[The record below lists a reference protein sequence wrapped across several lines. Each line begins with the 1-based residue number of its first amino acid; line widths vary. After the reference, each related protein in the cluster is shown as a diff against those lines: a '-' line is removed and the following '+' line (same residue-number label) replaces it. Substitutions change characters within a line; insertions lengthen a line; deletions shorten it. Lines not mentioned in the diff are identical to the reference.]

1 MLIFCGRS
9 PLTQRLHL
17 TSTVAPP
24 AFALF
29 LLLRNQ
35 TIFFFAL
42 IFLESTLVEA
52 KYYHWHHR
60 TRLLQN
66 GMFQDVQGYKGD
78 FGETVSGSIASTS
91 STTSSGSFTTIATT
105 IVAST
110 SGERLLDPSTSSE
123 SITAALA
130 RHIELSA
137 LARHIEL
144 FVFLPRSPT
153 ANYCIFTTMPS
164 STAQGE
170 VGSDGAKDDS
180 QQASGNEED
189 E

>member
-1 MLIFCGRS
+1 MLI
-9 PLTQRLHL
+9 PVLHAN
-17 TSTVAPP
+17 S
-24 AFALF
+24 
-29 LLLRNQ
+29 
-35 TIFFFAL
+35 
-42 IFLESTLVEA
+42 
-52 KYYHWHHR
+52 
-60 TRLLQN
+60 
-66 GMFQDVQGYKGD
+66 
-78 FGETVSGSIASTS
+78 GETVSGSIASTS

-110 SGERLLDPSTSSE
+110 SGVRADLHDIQKDCWAHPPAPNPSQLLSLVTLSFERVVLMGPSTSSE
-123 SITAALA
+123 SITA
-130 RHIELSA
+130 A

>member
-1 MLIFCGRS
+1 MLI
-9 PLTQRLHL
+9 
-17 TSTVAPP
+17 
-24 AFALF
+24 
-29 LLLRNQ
+29 
-35 TIFFFAL
+35 
-42 IFLESTLVEA
+42 
-52 KYYHWHHR
+52 
-60 TRLLQN
+60 
-66 GMFQDVQGYKGD
+66 
-78 FGETVSGSIASTS
+78 GETVSGSIASTS
-91 STTSSGSFTTIATT
+91 STTSSRSFTTIATT
-105 IVAST
+105 IVVST
-110 SGERLLDPSTSSE
+110 SGERLLGPSTSSE
-123 SITAALA
+123 SITA
-130 RHIELSA
+130 A